1 MNPKTT
7 AQQPRPEPDMTE
19 NNRDFFRRRPI
30 LSESQVAD
38 LLERVCPSPAKIG
51 AVRTKSQMWLSLP
64 RNGKW
69 RQGAFGDIDA
79 TPDLMSLLGRETIY
93 QVVGNDTADR
103 HYYVELIERADGAH
117 DLYLKYQHIIGS
129 RLLGGVSDAQIE
141 TLRARFEGRLPLP
154 EFKAGPIVAHVR
166 VVPEVGAGNA
176 RVGSLLDKVQSAV
189 QPEASRTPAPTPG
202 AQPLVAVAKPNR
214 RAVAAAPAA
223 PAGPVLVPVPT
234 PTPAP
239 TLTLDGAS
247 VPDAAGS
254 RGRRIDDD
262 VLNVLRAGRTDADKF
277 FLGPE
282 RLDPKLYKRVNVVL
296 NDLGG
301 RWKGGKTQGHVF
313 EGAAD
318 EAVAAV
324 IASGEYL
331 TAKDFGFFP
340 TPAGLADRAVAMA
353 GLAPGMK
360 VLEPSAGDGS
370 LALRAAAIVG
380 AQNVTACE
388 FLDRNVAK
396 LKAAG
401 LTDVIHGDFLATEPA
416 PIYDAVVMNPPFG
429 NLQDIKHVEHAAR
442 FLKPD
447 GVLIAITSPSFK
459 HRNTSAAAAFRD
471 FAEESE
477 ADVEDIPAGT
487 FRESGTEVATV
498 LLKMDACNFP
508 WHQAADLDDE
518 EAGESEE
525 LAEAPRG

>member
-1 MNPKTT
+1 
-7 AQQPRPEPDMTE
+7 MTSSD
-19 NNRDFFRRRPI
+19 RDFFRRRPI
-30 LSESQVAD
+30 LSDSQVAD
-38 LLERVCPSPAKIG
+38 LLERVCPSPAKTG

-64 RNGKW
+64 NNGKW

-93 QVVGNDTADR
+93 QVVGNETASR
-103 HYYVELIERADGAH
+103 HYYIELIERVDGVH
-117 DLYLKYQHIIGS
+117 DLYLKYHHIIGS

-154 EFKAGPIVAHVR
+154 EFKASPIVAHVR
-166 VVPEVGAGNA
+166 EVPAPAASNT
-176 RVGSLLDKVQSAV
+176 RIGSLLSEIQSTL
-189 QPEASRTPAPTPG
+189 PREAEPTSAEIPA
-202 AQPLVAVAKPNR
+202 ARSV
-214 RAVAAAPAA
+214 AAPA
-223 PAGPVLVPVPT
+223 
-234 PTPAP
+234 PAP
-239 TLTLDGAS
+239 TLDGAAM
-247 VPDAAGS
+247 PDAAAARS
-254 RGRRIDDD
+254 RRIDED
-262 VLNVLRAGRTDADKF
+262 VLTVLRAGRTEVNKF
-277 FLGPE
+277 YLGPE

-296 NDLGG
+296 KDLGG
-301 RWKGGKTQGHVF
+301 SWKGGKTQAHVF

-331 TAKDFGFFP
+331 TAMDFGFFP

-353 GLAPGMK
+353 GLVPGMK

-401 LTDVIHGDFLATEPA
+401 LTDVIHADFLATEPA

-447 GVLIAITSPSFK
+447 GVLIAITSPSFQ

-471 FAEESE
+471 FAEASQAQVE
-477 ADVEDIPAGT
+477 AIPAGT

-498 LLKMDACNFP
+498 LLKMDACNFQ
-508 WHQAADLDDE
+508 WHQAADLDVE
-518 EAGESEE
+518 EADESEE